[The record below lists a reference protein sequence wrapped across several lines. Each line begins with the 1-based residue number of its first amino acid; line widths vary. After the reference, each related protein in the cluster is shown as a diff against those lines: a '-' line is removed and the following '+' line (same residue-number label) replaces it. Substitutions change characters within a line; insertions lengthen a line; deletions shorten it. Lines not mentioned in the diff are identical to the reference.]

1 MYPDHQ
7 FEITLWFTKDELVE
21 LIDAYTYGKHDHEQL
36 EDYLQRSF
44 VEAAKLSKTLR
55 GSTVKC
61 F

>member
-1 MYPDHQ
+1 MYPDHS
-7 FEITLWFTKDELVE
+7 FEITLIFTKDELAEVM
-21 LIDAYTYGKHDHEQL
+21 DAYTYGKHDHEQIA
-36 EDYLQRSF
+36 DYLRRSF

>member
-7 FEITLWFTKDELVE
+7 FEITLRFNKDELAE
-21 LIDAYTYGKHDHEQL
+21 IMSAYTYGKQDHEQL